1 MTERDVKKKNIVIFV
16 LAVATIFIYVGIFL
30 FMDNEE
36 KEAHKNSAD
45 PVTNYSEFYT
55 VSSCANSYLSLLL
68 SKNTSALMNV
78 LSSSY
83 KKKNSITEE
92 NVLANLPIV
101 ANGSVFS
108 ARKMY
113 VEKIDENNYKYYI
126 EGYLE
131 TGSLNLE
138 DARRVKSYMIVYLDK
153 EETIF
158 SAEPYDGKEFEEG
171 TFK

>member
-1 MTERDVKKKNIVIFV
+1 
-16 LAVATIFIYVGIFL
+16 
-30 FMDNEE
+30 
-36 KEAHKNSAD
+36 
-45 PVTNYSEFYT
+45 
-55 VSSCANSYLSLLL
+55 
-68 SKNTSALMNV
+68 MNV